1 MQTMLEIDIPG
12 YRVLR
17 LEHLV
22 LDYNG
27 TLACDG
33 ELHDGVRARLEAL
46 GDRLQIHILTADT
59 FGKARGQLLGVP
71 GALTILPMEDQDR
84 RKLEYVQQLGRETT
98 VCVGN
103 GRNDRF
109 MLQAAGL
116 GIVVA
121 QAEGAAVQ
129 TVLAADVLCLD
140 ILTAL
145 DLLLHPLRLVATL
158 RS

>member
-1 MQTMLEIDIPG
+1 MLEIDISG
-12 YRVLR
+12 YRMLQ

-27 TLACDG
+27 TLARDG
-33 ELHDGVRARLEAL
+33 GLLDGVK
-46 GDRLQIHILTADT
+46 DRLKTLADALHIHILTADT
-59 FGKARGQLLGVP
+59 FGKARAQLVGIPCTLS
-71 GALTILPMEDQDR
+71 ILPAQDQDQ
-84 RKLEYVQQLGRETT
+84 RKLEYVQQLGPAMT

-103 GRNDRF
+103 GRNDRL

-116 GIVVA
+116 GIVVV

-129 TVLAADVLCLD
+129 TVLAADVLSPD

>member
-1 MQTMLEIDIPG
+1 MLAIEIPG
-12 YRVLR
+12 YRTLR

-33 ELHDGVRARLEAL
+33 ELLDGVKERLEAL
-46 GDRLQIHILTADT
+46 AGTLQIHILTADT
-59 FGKARGQLLGVP
+59 FGKARAQLVGIPCELS
-71 GALTILPMEDQDR
+71 ILPAEDQDR
-84 RKLEYVQQLGRETT
+84 GKLEYIQRLGPETT
-98 VCVGN
+98 VCIGN
-103 GRNDRF
+103 GRNDRL
-109 MLQAAGL
+109 MLQEARL
-116 GIVVA
+116 GIAVV

-129 TVLAADVLCLD
+129 TVLAADVLSPD

-145 DLLLHPLRLVATL
+145 ELLAYPLRLVATL

>member
-1 MQTMLEIDIPG
+1 MLEIDISG
-12 YRVLR
+12 YLLLR

-33 ELHDGVRARLEAL
+33 ELLDGVKDRLEAL
-46 GDRLQIHILTADT
+46 AGVLHIHILTADT
-59 FGKARGQLLGVP
+59 FGKARGQLVGLP
-71 GALTILPMEDQDR
+71 CTLSILPAEAQDR
-84 RKLEYVQQLGRETT
+84 RKLEYVQLLGPATT
-98 VCVGN
+98 VCIGN
-103 GRNDRF
+103 GRNDRL

-116 GIVVA
+116 GIAVV
-121 QAEGAAVQ
+121 QAEGAAMQ
-129 TVLAADVLCLD
+129 TVLAADVLSPD
-140 ILTAL
+140 IFTAM

>member
-1 MQTMLEIDIPG
+1 MLEIDIPG

-17 LEHLV
+17 LAHLV

-33 ELHDGVRARLEAL
+33 GLLHGVK
-46 GDRLQIHILTADT
+46 DRLDALVGTLHIHILTADT
-59 FGKARGQLLGVP
+59 FGKARAQLVGVP
-71 GALTILPMEDQDR
+71 GALSILPAEDQDR
-84 RKLEYVQQLGRETT
+84 CKLEYVQQLGPATT

-103 GRNDRF
+103 GRNDRL

-116 GIVVA
+116 GIVVV

-129 TVLAADVLCLD
+129 TVLAADVLSRD

-145 DLLLHPLRLVATL
+145 DLLIYPLRLVATL